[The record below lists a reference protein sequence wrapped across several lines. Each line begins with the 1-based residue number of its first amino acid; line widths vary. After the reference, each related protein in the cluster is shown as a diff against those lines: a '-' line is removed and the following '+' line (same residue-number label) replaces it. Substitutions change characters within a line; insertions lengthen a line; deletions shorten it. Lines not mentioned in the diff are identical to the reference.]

1 MEQEMTELQYPI
13 GQFEFTEFESEAERT
28 IIIDNLFMI
37 PFILRDEVENLTD
50 EQLNTR
56 YRDGGWTI
64 RQVVHHLADSH
75 VNAYVRFKLA
85 LTEDNPTIK
94 PYREDLWA
102 ELSYSRTGKI
112 DVSLNML
119 EALHRRLHSLLKN
132 MTDEDFNKTYFH
144 PEKDRNVSLN
154 EALVLYEWH
163 GRHHIAQITALK
175 QRKSW

>member
-13 GQFEFTEFESEAERT
+13 GKFEFTEFESAAERT

-56 YRDGGWTI
+56 YRDGGWTV

-75 VNAYVRFKLA
+75 MNAYARFKLA

-94 PYREDLWA
+94 PYDEALWA
-102 ELSYSRTGKI
+102 ELIDSKTGKI
-112 DVSLNML
+112 DVSLNL
-119 EALHRRLHSLLKN
+119 FEALHRRLHSLLRTMK
-132 MTDEDFNKTYFH
+132 DVDFARTYFH
-144 PEKDRNVSLN
+144 PERDRNVSLN
-154 EALVLYEWH
+154 EGLAMYEWH
-163 GRHHIAQITALK
+163 GRHHIAQISALK
-175 QRKSW
+175 QRKGW